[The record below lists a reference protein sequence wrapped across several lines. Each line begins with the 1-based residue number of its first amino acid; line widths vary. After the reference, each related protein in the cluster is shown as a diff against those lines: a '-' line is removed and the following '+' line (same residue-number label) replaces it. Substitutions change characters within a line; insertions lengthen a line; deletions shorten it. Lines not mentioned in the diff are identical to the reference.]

1 MTTDAI
7 SDLIA
12 RGEGP
17 TVEFKRSLTKDVG
30 RELCA
35 FANSDGG
42 TILIGVTDTG
52 EIVGVA
58 NHNRLKSRLQSTAR
72 SAEPPVELEVESVD
86 RVLRAIVPP
95 QKRKPYSF
103 GGRFFM
109 RIGAN
114 SQQMSNAEVE
124 DLFYAVGRLHF
135 DGKPCAEFSIEH
147 DLDEE
152 IWARF
157 WDRAKV
163 PDAMDRIVA
172 LRNLGLLDGEDHM
185 THAGAWTYAG
195 SPRLHTCPVRCSWVP
210 RR

>member
-86 RVLRAIVPP
+86 
-95 QKRKPYSF
+95 
-103 GGRFFM
+103 
-109 RIGAN
+109 
-114 SQQMSNAEVE
+114 
-124 DLFYAVGRLHF
+124 
-135 DGKPCAEFSIEH
+135 
-147 DLDEE
+147 
-152 IWARF
+152 
-157 WDRAKV
+157 
-163 PDAMDRIVA
+163 
-172 LRNLGLLDGEDHM
+172 
-185 THAGAWTYAG
+185 
-195 SPRLHTCPVRCSWVP
+195 
-210 RR
+210 